1 MVTRL
6 LERKFGPLTLEHQA
20 LLDSAT
26 LAQLEQY
33 ADALLTASFLD
44 EVFGS

>member
-6 LERKFGPLTLEHQA
+6 LERKFGPLALEHQA

-26 LAQLEQY
+26 LEQLEQY

-44 EVFGS
+44 KIFGA

>member
-6 LERKFGPLTLEHQA
+6 LERKFGPLTPEHQA

-26 LAQLEQY
+26 LEQLEQY
-33 ADALLTASFLD
+33 SDTLLTAASLD

>member
-6 LERKFGPLTLEHQA
+6 LERKFGPPTLEHQA

-26 LAQLEQY
+26 LEQLEQY

>member
-1 MVTRL
+1 MARQ
-6 LERKFGPLTLEHQA
+6 LERKFGPLTPEHQA

-26 LAQLEQY
+26 LEQLEQY

>member
-6 LERKFGPLTLEHQA
+6 LERKFGSLTTEHQA

-33 ADALLTASFLD
+33 ADTLLTASFLD